1 MGLRTVF
8 TDHSLMGFGDAASIL
23 VNKALKFSLADV
35 HQARPAACQQACA
48 CSIHACS
55 VRFLV
60 GKVWLRPSFTVIL
73 VDTFI
78 TILIYGNPDWN
89 VAHWGTLGRSLNHSV
104 VIMHQPS

>member
-8 TDHSLMGFGDAASIL
+8 TDHSLMGFGDVASIL

-35 HQARPAACQQACA
+35 HQACPAACQQDCA

-55 VRFLV
+55 VLFLFS
-60 GKVWLRPSFTVIL
+60 KFWIRPGFTVIL

-78 TILIYGNPDWN
+78 TILI
-89 VAHWGTLGRSLNHSV
+89 
-104 VIMHQPS
+104 